1 MSSEPEAG
9 LFVGGRSNAQ
19 WVAPAR
25 NLAREIRT
33 GRIAPGERLPPVPD
47 MAMAASVS
55 RGVMSRALRRLRQLG
70 YVVLRAGEGYYV
82 SDTPPG
88 LSAPPR

>member
-1 MSSEPEAG
+1 MSREPEAG
-9 LFVGGRSNAQ
+9 LFIGGRSNAQ

-25 NLAREIRT
+25 GLAREIRT

-47 MAMAASVS
+47 MAMAAAVS
-55 RGVMSRALRRLRQLG
+55 RGVMSRALRRLRELG
-70 YVVLRAGEGYYV
+70 YVVLRPGDGYFV

-88 LSAPPR
+88 LGAPGR